1 MTARRFP
8 SIAYATETAAK
19 QACTRVDAHL
29 GYPRDDVDQRGRLVR
44 TERWTLPVPLE
55 DGTWAV
61 QVPEDAGP
69 IPGIARAAAVRDLAA
84 LRRRDPDEDVGA
96 PVRPAGRDE

>member
-8 SIAYATETAAK
+8 SIIYATEQGARN
-19 QACTRVDAHL
+19 ACARIDEHL
-29 GYPRDDVDQRGRLVR
+29 GYPRHETDHRGRQV
-44 TERWTLPVPLE
+44 WTQGFTAPVPLE

-69 IPGIARAAAVRDLAA
+69 IPGIGRAAEARNLAA
-84 LRRRDPDEDVGA
+84 LRRRDPEEG
-96 PVRPAGRDE
+96 E